1 MQLPINHVTSNTS
14 FYQNNFT
21 QESLFKIQSDVIR
34 KVASQGA
41 CVFVGRCADYVLR
54 DFPNV
59 VNVFVTASMDDRVQ
73 LFMKEKNV
81 SREEAIRRIE
91 QVEHRR
97 ATYYN
102 YYTGKKW
109 GQASSYDLCIDSSLL
124 GIAETGRFIA
134 DFIRRRLAHSDF
146 KQ

>member
-1 MQLPINHVTSNTS
+1 
-14 FYQNNFT
+14 
-21 QESLFKIQSDVIR
+21 
-34 KVASQGA
+34 
-41 CVFVGRCADYVLR
+41 
-54 DFPNV
+54 
-59 VNVFVTASMDDRVQ
+59 
-73 LFMKEKNV
+73 MKEKNV

-124 GIAETGRFIA
+124 GIAETGHFIA
-134 DFIRRRLAHSDF
+134 DFIRRRLAHTDL